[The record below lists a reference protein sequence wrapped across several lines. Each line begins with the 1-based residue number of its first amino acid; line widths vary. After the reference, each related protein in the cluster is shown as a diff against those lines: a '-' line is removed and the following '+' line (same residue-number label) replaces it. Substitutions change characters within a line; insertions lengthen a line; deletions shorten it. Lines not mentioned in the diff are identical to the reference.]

1 MYMDNSVK
9 SSVLSGKKVTLE
21 NYSQT
26 EQAQMVNYACALFMK
41 ELHDMIQ
48 EEKEQEEEMKMQ
60 EIINKAQHIIIRIR
74 NKAAPSHGAG
84 TSDFASHNPQS
95 PVIAG

>member
-9 SSVLSGKKVTLE
+9 SSVLSGKKVTLD

-41 ELHDMIQ
+41 ELHNMIQ
-48 EEKEQEEEMKMQ
+48 EEKE
-60 EIINKAQHIIIRIR
+60 
-74 NKAAPSHGAG
+74 
-84 TSDFASHNPQS
+84 
-95 PVIAG
+95 